1 MITYGNGQ
9 VLFSG
14 DSQGFEMTYKGTIR
28 IINSPDN
35 IFISANRHKIIGFML
50 DGTNMPEHLFTY
62 SGDLKVLSCSTAQQ
76 GALERQKISVQG
88 VDLWDIDSE
97 KWEDDGSVWGSRDGT
112 YLKGGKQRFNQ
123 HTIAV
128 NNNLKTQSDGQ
139 YKYKDDS
146 PVPAN
151 ELIHIHAD
159 GRTMTGATHNKDS
172 VEIYPAKRM
181 SNRQMDRLVMQIRRA
196 TTTAPT
202 TSSGSSSGGGGGY

>member
-50 DGTNMPEHLFTY
+50 DGTDMPEQLFTY
-62 SGDLKVLSCSTAQQ
+62 SGDLKILSCSTAKQ
-76 GALERQKISVQG
+76 GVLERQKIAVQG
-88 VDLWDIDSE
+88 VDYWDIDSE

-123 HTIAV
+123 HTITV

-146 PVPAN
+146 LVPAN

-159 GRTMTGATHNKDS
+159 GRAMTGAKHNRDS
-172 VEIYPAKRM
+172 VEIYPTKKM
-181 SNRQMDRLVMQIRRA
+181 SNRQMDRFVMQTRQA
-196 TTTAPT
+196 TSTT
-202 TSSGSSSGGGGGY
+202 SSSGGGGGY

>member
-14 DSQGFEMTYKGTIR
+14 DSQGFEIAYKGTIR
-28 IINSPDN
+28 IIDSPDN

-50 DGTNMPEHLFTY
+50 DGTDIPEQLFTY

-76 GALERQKISVQG
+76 GVLERQKISVQG
-88 VDLWDIDSE
+88 VDYWDIDSE

-128 NNNLKTQSDGQ
+128 NNNIKTQADGE
-139 YKYKDDS
+139 YRYKDDS

-151 ELIHIHAD
+151 ELIHIHSD
-159 GRTMTGATHNKDS
+159 GRTMTGAKHNKDS

-181 SNRQMDRLVMQIRRA
+181 SNRQMDRLVMQTRQA
-196 TTTAPT
+196 TSTAPT
-202 TSSGSSSGGGGGY
+202 GSSGSSSGGGGGY